1 MDPSLDMQRLNLI
14 YKNKLMNVCS
24 LYDDLEEELLY
35 FLNLNQ
41 SIYNTI
47 FYTIDAL
54 IQDAIQSRTYY
65 WVLSR
70 FGGPVFQSKLEYY
83 SKLSLQDFRT
93 LGLEPPYAV
102 REVFLCVLCT
112 LRKVIEDN

>member
-1 MDPSLDMQRLNLI
+1 MSFDMQRLNLI

-24 LYDDLEEELLY
+24 LYDDLEEELVY

-41 SIYNTI
+41 SIYNTV

-54 IQDAIQSRTYY
+54 IQETIRSQTYY

-70 FGGPVFQSKLEYY
+70 FGGPMFQSKLEYY

-93 LGLEPPYAV
+93 LGLEPPYVV
-102 REVFLCVLCT
+102 REVFLRVLRT
-112 LRKVIEDN
+112 VRQVLEGN